1 MPLMTLEKEAAA
13 SGGLE
18 DFLQAAAATSSRATQ
33 VNFLMEAVY
42 GNYRKLRFFVESWVL
57 VHPITGKKRQCR
69 DMDGTLAWALKIIR
83 DKLINKLRVVG

>member
-57 VHPITGKKRQCR
+57 VHPITGKKRQYGGR
-69 DMDGTLAWALKIIR
+69 GALELALKIIR